1 MVSVGWGEC
10 EDDGAKVMMASSLP
24 SLRSLDISDNNIS
37 EAGLDLRSLPQ
48 LTRLSLGQRSLT
60 SLTSSLL
67 DRVSVTLASLELTG
81 ALELTSIRTA
91 SLGRLVNLVNITIT
105 DNPSLSVIEPGI
117 LGSGGTN
124 DLNLDLSRNS
134 LQRLDPAS
142 LPWTRVKT
150 LQLSGNPLQCDCRLA
165 WLSEALSITP
175 QHNATCRSPSHVS
188 GAQLSELTELST
200 CHSLETWHVALLV
213 TLASSLLLL
222 MLGLTLL
229 VRCRNRPKTAGV
241 RDLAPPSYLLR
252 AYGTGDSGDTS
263 VYWDYRAMDTE
274 ISNKEAHTG
283 DMKGPYTNTGLYG
296 TLHRPGT
303 VARAQVDSARL
314 GTMQTMQRPY
324 YDPEYMPGPAHQL
337 QLPGVYATLL
347 PQARS
352 KTLTA
357 HQPQQQQKPGNKFW
371 KVLSSTGG
379 RKSESPESVYTL
391 DSRGMSGNIY
401 TGNPGSRFPDP
412 ESSVQ
417 MLTYSQPDIVY
428 FDLLRGVGAQN

>member
-1 MVSVGWGEC
+1 
-10 EDDGAKVMMASSLP
+10 MMTSSLP
-24 SLRSLDISDNNIS
+24 SLKSLDISDNNIS
-37 EAGLDLRSLPQ
+37 EAGLDLRPLPQ
-48 LTRLSLGQRSLT
+48 LTWLSLGQRSLT
-60 SLTSSLL
+60 SLTSRLL
-67 DRVSVTLASLELTG
+67 DRVSVTLTSLRLTG
-81 ALELTSIRTA
+81 ALELASIRTGA
-91 SLGRLVNLVNITIT
+91 LGRLVNLVNITIT

-117 LGSGGTN
+117 LGSDN
-124 DLNLDLSRNS
+124 SNDDLNIDLSRNS
-134 LQRLDPAS
+134 LQTLDPAL
-142 LPWTRVKT
+142 LPWTQVKR

-165 WLSEALSITP
+165 WLAEALRHVP
-175 QHNATCRSPSHVS
+175 QHNATCHSPSHVS
-188 GAQLSELTELST
+188 GQQLSELTELST

-213 TLASSLLLL
+213 SLASSLLLL
-222 MLGLTLL
+222 MLGLMLL

-274 ISNKEAHTG
+274 ISNKTMDTG

-296 TLHRPGT
+296 TLARPR
-303 VARAQVDSARL
+303 VQVDSARL
-314 GTMQTMQRPY
+314 GTMQTAVTRPY

-352 KTLTA
+352 KTLT
-357 HQPQQQQKPGNKFW
+357 PQQQQKPGNKFW
-371 KVLSSTGG
+371 KVLSSSTGG

-428 FDLLRGVGAQN
+428 FDLLRGMGAQN